1 MRLKQYYNLAFYI
14 SCLALA
20 IFKVWL
26 VSSDEIIA
34 FNTPHDELWYIKKS
48 LDGWFSS
55 VYSDMSY
62 INLPVYAMWIDF
74 VRFTGV
80 PLRIATEVFY
90 ILSAFYF
97 VLVLKRITIP
107 RHVCFLSFALIVL
120 HPFTFYLF
128 KRSCAETLYAPLL
141 LLALSCLI
149 MLWIRRGS
157 TKKNFINA
165 ILCGIYLGLLWNTRK
180 ESPLILVILLVH
192 LLLLFIMFRLE
203 HRDKGYIFKQLGT
216 LAILPAAIVAM
227 FALSLDLIN
236 YYKFGLFVPTELSAP
251 GYVAANR
258 ALLRINPPESIRF
271 IPVTKDTRKLAYS
284 VSPSFRELEP
294 FLENDFQL
302 FIDNTTRESGTENEI
317 GAGWFYWALRSSIVK
332 AGHGSSAL
340 EINAFC
346 QRIADE
352 INLAID
358 KGKLPS
364 RFVFS
369 SFLDPNIP
377 NYLPNLPGSFLR
389 IWRSFVEFAVIHRQT
404 DDPDTAPEVRNIYNT
419 AANRRAALIGDKY
432 IIISGWV
439 FHKDEKIRDI
449 IVSDSKGHILSERP
463 SFAPRPDVISHFKS
477 AGVLNIPIN
486 CGFLFR
492 VHQSPSIPSV
502 SVIFITEKGQHLAF
516 SYDDFINRKSLQNIV
531 YAIDSVS
538 AIGPKDN
545 LFNIREK
552 IRYSYQIVVRYMSLI
567 TILSVIIIVM
577 FNRLNTSNILYVAIT
592 ILLSALIPRVAL
604 FTLIDASSWTFNPRY
619 VFSVMPIYPII
630 LILIIYQAFYLMM
643 LRFRSGGTTKLE
655 RPPK

>member
-1 MRLKQYYNLAFYI
+1 MRLKKYYSMIFYI

-26 VSSDEIIA
+26 ISSDEIIA
-34 FNTPHDELWYIKKS
+34 FNYPHDELWYIKTS
-48 LDGWFSS
+48 LESWFSS
-55 VYSDMSY
+55 TYSDMSY

-74 VRFTGV
+74 VRLTGV
-80 PLRIATEVFY
+80 PLRIATEVLY
-90 ILSAFYF
+90 IMSAFYF
-97 VLVLKRITIP
+97 VSVLEKVKLP
-107 RHVCFLSFALIVL
+107 RHVCFFSFALIIL

-128 KRSCAETLYAPLL
+128 KRSCAETFYTPIL
-141 LLALSCLI
+141 LLALSSLI

-165 ILCGIYLGLLWNTRK
+165 ILCGTYLGLLWNTRK

-192 LLLLFIMFRLE
+192 FLLLFIMFRRE
-203 HRDKGYIFKQLGT
+203 HRDNGYIFRQLAT
-216 LAILPAAIVAM
+216 LAILPAAVVAM
-227 FALSLDLIN
+227 FAFSLDIIH

-271 IPVTKDTRKLAYS
+271 VPVTKDTRKLAYR
-284 VSPSFRELEP
+284 VSPSFKELEP

-352 INLAID
+352 INAAIN
-358 KGKLPS
+358 KGKLPG

-369 SFLDPNIP
+369 SFLDPNIR
-377 NYLPNLPGSFLR
+377 NYLPNLPNSSLR
-389 IWRSFVEFAVIHRQT
+389 IWRSFVEFAEVHRET
-404 DDPDTAPEVRNIYNT
+404 DSPDTAPEVRNIYNN

-432 IIISGWV
+432 SIINGWV
-439 FHKDEKIRDI
+439 FHKYEKICDI

-463 SFAPRPDVISHFKS
+463 SFAPRPDVVSHFKNE
-477 AGVLNIPIN
+477 GVLNIPIN
-486 CGFLFR
+486 CGYLFR
-492 VHQSPSIPSV
+492 VHQSPLVLSA
-502 SVIFITEKGQHLAF
+502 SVIFITEKGQRLAF
-516 SYDDFINRKSLQNIV
+516 SYDDFINRRSLQNIV
-531 YAIDSVS
+531 YAIDSAS
-538 AIGPKDN
+538 TMGPKDN

-567 TILSVIIIVM
+567 TILSVSIIVM
-577 FNRLNTSNILYVAIT
+577 FNRLNTNNILYIAIT
-592 ILLSALIPRVAL
+592 IFLSALIPRVAL
-604 FTLIDASSWTFNPRY
+604 FTLLDASSWTFNPRY

-630 LILIIYQAFYLMM
+630 LLLIIYQAFYLIM

-655 RPPK
+655 RTPE